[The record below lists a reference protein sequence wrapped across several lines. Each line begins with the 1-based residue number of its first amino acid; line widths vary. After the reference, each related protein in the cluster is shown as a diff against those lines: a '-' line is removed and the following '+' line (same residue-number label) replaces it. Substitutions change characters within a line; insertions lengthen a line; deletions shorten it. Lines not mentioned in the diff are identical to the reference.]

1 MTKQEFNDRIQPL
14 VRKHKEMFGYMPSI
28 DDYNCTESEF
38 IVALTK
44 SVVEERE
51 ISCFLVA

>member
-1 MTKQEFNDRIQPL
+1 MTKREFNDRIQPL

-28 DDYNCTESEF
+28 DDYNCTDSEF